1 MKRETALWTVF
12 FSAMLV
18 SNIAAEKISSDT
30 VTESLQNLE
39 GRIGMTEGKALLTS
53 GRTCILNEEA
63 LKDEELAIHLLH
75 ACLREYEEQSANSQE
90 Q

>member
-1 MKRETALWTVF
+1 MKRETVLWSVF
-12 FSAMLV
+12 FFAMLV
-18 SNIAAEKISSDT
+18 SNIAAEKISSDN

-53 GRTCILNEEA
+53 GRSCILNEDA
-63 LKDEELAIHLLH
+63 LKDEELAFQMLR
-75 ACLREYEEQSANSQE
+75 ACLRTYEEQSANSQE